1 MISAWRYATG
11 ETTRTDVD
19 LGDLVSPARSGT
31 LLVIDVADPRPEE
44 VERVASVLG
53 LHHLAVEDLT
63 HSGQRTK
70 LEHYA
75 DHRHIVVHDLSFDDG
90 DRFLDG
96 EIDIV
101 FGEGWLLTVR
111 HGRDSRPP
119 VSLDVAFERFERRR
133 DEHGPDDEGFA
144 LWAVLDL
151 VVDNYFLLL
160 DAIDERLDSIEER
173 IFAETSESILTQE
186 IFDLRRVLLGFRRA
200 AAPLRDVVGALLRR
214 EAPEIGDQAI
224 VHLQDVFD
232 HVLRVLD
239 LLESQRELL
248 SGLLEAQ
255 LSMASNRMNRVMK
268 ATSSWGAILVV
279 NTLITGIYGMNFRHM
294 PELGNQFGYPG
305 ALLLMAIATFVLYRS
320 FKRRGWL

>member
-1 MISAWRYATG
+1 MISAWRYAAG

-19 LGDLVSPARSGT
+19 LADLAAATSGT
-31 LLVIDVADPRPEE
+31 LLVIDIADPRPDE
-44 VERVASVLG
+44 VERVAAVLG
-53 LHHLAVEDLT
+53 LHHLAAEDLT

-75 DHRHIVVHDLSFDDG
+75 DHRHIVVHDLSLVDG
-90 DRFLDG
+90 NRFLDG
-96 EIDIV
+96 EIDVV
-101 FGEGWLLTVR
+101 FGQGWLLTVR
-111 HGRDSRPP
+111 HGRDGRLP
-119 VSLDVAFERFERRR
+119 VSLDGAFERFERQR

-151 VVDNYFLLL
+151 VVDNYFFLL
-160 DAIDERLDSIEER
+160 DAIDDRLDSIEER
-173 IFAETSESILTQE
+173 IFAEASEAVVTQE
-186 IFDLRRVLLGFRRA
+186 VFDLRRVLLGFRRA

-214 EAPEIGDQAI
+214 EAPEIGEPAL

-232 HVLRVLD
+232 HTLRVLD
-239 LLESQRELL
+239 LLETQRELL
-248 SGLLEAQ
+248 SGLREAQ

-294 PELGNQFGYPG
+294 PELGNDYGYPG
-305 ALLLMAIATFVLYRS
+305 ALLLMAVSTFVLYRT
-320 FKRRGWL
+320 FRRRGWL